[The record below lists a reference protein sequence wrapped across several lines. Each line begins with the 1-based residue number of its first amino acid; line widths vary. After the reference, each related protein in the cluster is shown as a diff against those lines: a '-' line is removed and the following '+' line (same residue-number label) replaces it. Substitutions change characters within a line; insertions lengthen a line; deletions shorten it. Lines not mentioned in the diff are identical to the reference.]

1 MKKALTD
8 TGLVKKADEAGAT
21 KRKSSGKKGGKAAPS
36 CVSAPKARKTKSKP
50 KKTKSKP
57 KKTAEPKK
65 PRKQGGKGRPYQ
77 PHPWTAYAPGSK
89 APQQYS
95 EEELRGIVKK
105 AAKAA
110 NTRLRTLEKKGLT
123 EKAPAYKWLASEHGM
138 GMERPRFK
146 EYTAKMPRA
155 ELNKEFLKLREF
167 MLKKTS
173 TVTGYRDTVEKKVQ
187 KAREM
192 GFTGTPEELSE
203 LFDRFWTEENEKL
216 YGSEV
221 LRQAIY
227 TGQAQNIQKIAQ
239 QFQGRVEKDR
249 QSGAMLIELA
259 KRKLG
264 RK

>member
-1 MKKALTD
+1 M
-8 TGLVKKADEAGAT
+8 KKADEAGAR

-36 CVSAPKARKTKSKP
+36 APKAKNTTAKAAKS
-50 KKTKSKP
+50 T
-57 KKTAEPKK
+57 EPNK

-110 NTRLRTLEKKGLT
+110 NTRIRALEKKGLT
-123 EKAPAYKWLASEHGM
+123 QKSPAYQYIASEKHGL

-146 EYTAKMPRA
+146 EGVTNMSRQ
-155 ELNKEFLKLREF
+155 ELNKEFLKLRDF

-227 TGQAQNIQKIAQ
+227 AGQAQNIQKIAQ

>member
-1 MKKALTD
+1 M
-8 TGLVKKADEAGAT
+8 KKADEAGAR

-36 CVSAPKARKTKSKP
+36 APKAKNTTAKAAKS
-50 KKTKSKP
+50 T
-57 KKTAEPKK
+57 EPKK

-110 NTRLRTLEKKGLT
+110 NTRIRALEKKGLT
-123 EKAPAYKWLASEHGM
+123 QKSPAYQYIASEKHGL

-146 EYTAKMPRA
+146 EGVTNMSRQ
-155 ELNKEFLKLREF
+155 ELNKEFLKLRDF

-203 LFDRFWTEENEKL
+203 LFDRFWTEENEKI

-227 TGQAQNIQKIAQ
+227 AGQAQNIQKIAQ

>member
-8 TGLVKKADEAGAT
+8 TGLVKKADEAGAR
-21 KRKSSGKKGGKAAPS
+21 KRKNSGRRGGKAAPS
-36 CVSAPKARKTKSKP
+36 APKAKNTTAKAAKS
-50 KKTKSKP
+50 T
-57 KKTAEPKK
+57 EPKK

-110 NTRLRTLEKKGLT
+110 NTRIRALEKKGLT
-123 EKAPAYKWLASEHGM
+123 QKSPAYQYIASEKHGL

-146 EYTAKMPRA
+146 ESTVKMSRA

-203 LFDRFWTEENEKL
+203 LFDRFWTEENEKI

-227 TGQAQNIQKIAQ
+227 AGQAQNIQKIAQ

>member
-8 TGLVKKADEAGAT
+8 TGLVKKADEAGAR
-21 KRKSSGKKGGKAAPS
+21 KRKSSGKKGGKGAP
-36 CVSAPKARKTKSKP
+36 SAPKAKNTTAKAAKS
-50 KKTKSKP
+50 T
-57 KKTAEPKK
+57 EPKK
-65 PRKQGGKGRPYQ
+65 PRHQGGKGRPYQ

-110 NTRLRTLEKKGLT
+110 NTRIRALEKKGLT
-123 EKAPAYKWLASEHGM
+123 QKSPAYQYIASEKHGL

-146 EYTAKMPRA
+146 EGVTNMSRQ
-155 ELNKEFLKLREF
+155 ELNKEFLKLRDF

-203 LFDRFWTEENEKL
+203 LFDRFWTEENEKI

-227 TGQAQNIQKIAQ
+227 AGQAQNIQKIAQ

>member
-8 TGLVKKADEAGAT
+8 TGLIKKADEAGAR
-21 KRKSSGKKGGKAAPS
+21 KRKSNGKKGGKAAPS
-36 CVSAPKARKTKSKP
+36 APKAKNTTAKAAKS
-50 KKTKSKP
+50 T
-57 KKTAEPKK
+57 EPKK
-65 PRKQGGKGRPYQ
+65 PRKQGGKGRPFQ
-77 PHPWTAYAPGSK
+77 AHSWPTYAPGNK
-89 APQQYS
+89 APRSYS
-95 EEELRGIVKK
+95 EEELKSIVKK

-110 NTRLRTLEKKGLT
+110 NTRLRTLEKKGLAD
-123 EKAPAYKWLASEHGM
+123 KAPAYKWIASEHGI

-146 EYTAKMPRA
+146 ESTAKMSRA

>member
-8 TGLVKKADEAGAT
+8 TGLVKKTDEAGAR

-36 CVSAPKARKTKSKP
+36 TPKAKNTTAKAAKS
-50 KKTKSKP
+50 T
-57 KKTAEPKK
+57 EPKK

-77 PHPWTAYAPGSK
+77 PHPWAAYAPGSK

-110 NTRLRTLEKKGLT
+110 NTRIRALEKKGLT
-123 EKAPAYKWLASEHGM
+123 QKSPAYQYIASEKHGL

-146 EYTAKMPRA
+146 EGVTNMSRQ
-155 ELNKEFLKLREF
+155 ELNKEFLKLRDF

-203 LFDRFWTEENEKL
+203 LFDRFWTEENEKI

-227 TGQAQNIQKIAQ
+227 AGQVQNIQKIAQ

>member
-1 MKKALTD
+1 MKKAKTD
-8 TGLVKKADEAGAT
+8 TGLVKKADEAGAR

-36 CVSAPKARKTKSKP
+36 APKAKNTTAKAAKS
-50 KKTKSKP
+50 T
-57 KKTAEPKK
+57 EPKK

-110 NTRLRTLEKKGLT
+110 NTRIRALEKKGLT
-123 EKAPAYKWLASEHGM
+123 QKSPAYQYIASEKHGL

-146 EYTAKMPRA
+146 EGVTNMSRQ
-155 ELNKEFLKLREF
+155 ELNKEFLKLRDF

-203 LFDRFWTEENEKL
+203 LFDRFWTEENEKI

-227 TGQAQNIQKIAQ
+227 AGQAQNIQKIAQ

>member
-1 MKKALTD
+1 M
-8 TGLVKKADEAGAT
+8 
-21 KRKSSGKKGGKAAPS
+21 
-36 CVSAPKARKTKSKP
+36 
-50 KKTKSKP
+50 
-57 KKTAEPKK
+57 
-65 PRKQGGKGRPYQ
+65 
-77 PHPWTAYAPGSK
+77 
-89 APQQYS
+89 
-95 EEELRGIVKK
+95 
-105 AAKAA
+105 
-110 NTRLRTLEKKGLT
+110 RTLEKKGLT

-146 EYTAKMPRA
+146 EYTAKMSRA

>member
-8 TGLVKKADEAGAT
+8 TGLVKKADEAGAR

-36 CVSAPKARKTKSKP
+36 APKAKNTTAKAAKS
-50 KKTKSKP
+50 T
-57 KKTAEPKK
+57 EPKK

-77 PHPWTAYAPGSK
+77 PHPWAAYAPGSK

-110 NTRLRTLEKKGLT
+110 NTRIRALEKKGLT
-123 EKAPAYKWLASEHGM
+123 QKSPAYQYIASEKHGL

-146 EYTAKMPRA
+146 EGVTHMSRQ
-155 ELNKEFLKLREF
+155 ELNKEFLKLRDF

-203 LFDRFWTEENEKL
+203 LFDRFWTEENEKI

-227 TGQAQNIQKIAQ
+227 AGQAQNIQKIAQ

>member
-1 MKKALTD
+1 MKKAKTD
-8 TGLVKKADEAGAT
+8 TGLVKKADEAGAR

-36 CVSAPKARKTKSKP
+36 APKAKNTTAKAAKS
-50 KKTKSKP
+50 T
-57 KKTAEPKK
+57 EPKK

-110 NTRLRTLEKKGLT
+110 NTRIRTLEKKGLT
-123 EKAPAYKWLASEHGM
+123 QKSPAYQYIASEKHGL

-146 EYTAKMPRA
+146 EGVTNMSRQ
-155 ELNKEFLKLREF
+155 ELNKEFLKLRDF

-203 LFDRFWTEENEKL
+203 LFDRFWTEENEKI

-227 TGQAQNIQKIAQ
+227 AGQAQNIQKIAQ

>member
-8 TGLVKKADEAGAT
+8 TGLVKKADEAGAR

-36 CVSAPKARKTKSKP
+36 APKAKNTTAKAAKS
-50 KKTKSKP
+50 T
-57 KKTAEPKK
+57 EPKK

-110 NTRLRTLEKKGLT
+110 NSRIRALEKKGLT
-123 EKAPAYKWLASEHGM
+123 QKSPAYQYIASEKHGL

-146 EYTAKMPRA
+146 EGVTNMSRQ
-155 ELNKEFLKLREF
+155 ELNKEFLKLRDF

-203 LFDRFWTEENEKL
+203 LFDRFWTEENEKI

-227 TGQAQNIQKIAQ
+227 AGQAQNIQKIAQ

>member
-8 TGLVKKADEAGAT
+8 TGLIKKADEAGAR
-21 KRKSSGKKGGKAAPS
+21 KRKSSGKKGGKAAS
-36 CVSAPKARKTKSKP
+36 SAPKAKNTTAKAAKS
-50 KKTKSKP
+50 T
-57 KKTAEPKK
+57 EPKK
-65 PRKQGGKGRPYQ
+65 PRNQGGKGRPYQ

-110 NTRLRTLEKKGLT
+110 NTRIRALEKKGLT
-123 EKAPAYKWLASEHGM
+123 QKSPAYQYIASEKHGL

-146 EYTAKMPRA
+146 ESTAKMSRA
-155 ELNKEFLKLREF
+155 ELNKEFLELREF

-227 TGQAQNIQKIAQ
+227 SRQVSNLQEIAQ
-239 QFQGRVEKDR
+239 AFQTKVDKDR
-249 QSGAMLIELA
+249 QAGAMLIELA

>member
-8 TGLVKKADEAGAT
+8 TGLIKKADEAGAR
-21 KRKSSGKKGGKAAPS
+21 KRKSNGKAAPS
-36 CVSAPKARKTKSKP
+36 APKAKNTTAKAAKS
-50 KKTKSKP
+50 T
-57 KKTAEPKK
+57 EPKK

-123 EKAPAYKWLASEHGM
+123 ERAPAYKWLASEHGI

-146 EYTAKMPRA
+146 ESTAKMSRA

>member
-8 TGLVKKADEAGAT
+8 TGLVKKADEAGAR

-36 CVSAPKARKTKSKP
+36 APKAKNTTAKAAKS
-50 KKTKSKP
+50 T
-57 KKTAEPKK
+57 EPKK

-110 NTRLRTLEKKGLT
+110 NTRIRALEKKGLT
-123 EKAPAYKWLASEHGM
+123 QKSPAYQYIASEKHGL
-138 GMERPRFK
+138 GMERPRFR
-146 EYTAKMPRA
+146 EGVTTMSRQ
-155 ELNKEFLKLREF
+155 ELNKEFLKLRDF

-227 TGQAQNIQKIAQ
+227 AGQAQNIQKIAQ

>member
-1 MKKALTD
+1 M
-8 TGLVKKADEAGAT
+8 KKADEAGAR
-21 KRKSSGKKGGKAAPS
+21 KRKGSGKKGGKAAL
-36 CVSAPKARKTKSKP
+36 SAPKAKNTTAKAAKS
-50 KKTKSKP
+50 T
-57 KKTAEPKK
+57 EPKK

-77 PHPWTAYAPGSK
+77 PHLWTAYAPGSK

-123 EKAPAYKWLASEHGM
+123 QKSPAYQYIASEKHGL

-146 EYTAKMPRA
+146 EGVTKMSRQ
-155 ELNKEFLKLREF
+155 ELNKEFLRLREF

-227 TGQAQNIQKIAQ
+227 SRQVSNLQEIAQ
-239 QFQGRVEKDR
+239 AFQTKVDKDR
-249 QSGAMLIELA
+249 QAGAMLIELA
-259 KRKLG
+259 RRKLG
-264 RK
+264 RT

>member
-8 TGLVKKADEAGAT
+8 TGLVKKADEAGAR

-36 CVSAPKARKTKSKP
+36 APKAKNTTAKAAKS
-50 KKTKSKP
+50 TES
-57 KKTAEPKK
+57 KK

-110 NTRLRTLEKKGLT
+110 NTRIRALEKKGLT
-123 EKAPAYKWLASEHGM
+123 QKSPAYQYIASEKHGL

-146 EYTAKMPRA
+146 ESTVKMSRA

-227 TGQAQNIQKIAQ
+227 SRQVSDLQEIAQ
-239 QFQGRVEKDR
+239 AFQTKVDKDR
-249 QSGAMLIELA
+249 QAGAMLIELA

>member
-8 TGLVKKADEAGAT
+8 TGLIKKADEAGAR
-21 KRKSSGKKGGKAAPS
+21 KRKSSGKKGGKAAS
-36 CVSAPKARKTKSKP
+36 SAPKAKNTTAKAAKS
-50 KKTKSKP
+50 T
-57 KKTAEPKK
+57 EPKK

-77 PHPWTAYAPGSK
+77 PHPWTAYAPGSN

-110 NTRLRTLEKKGLT
+110 NTRIRALEKKGLT
-123 EKAPAYKWLASEHGM
+123 QKSPAYQYIASEKHGL

-146 EYTAKMPRA
+146 ESTAKMSRA

-167 MLKKTS
+167 MRKKTS

-227 TGQAQNIQKIAQ
+227 SRQVSNLQEIAQ
-239 QFQGRVEKDR
+239 AFQTKVDKDR
-249 QSGAMLIELA
+249 QAGAMLIELA